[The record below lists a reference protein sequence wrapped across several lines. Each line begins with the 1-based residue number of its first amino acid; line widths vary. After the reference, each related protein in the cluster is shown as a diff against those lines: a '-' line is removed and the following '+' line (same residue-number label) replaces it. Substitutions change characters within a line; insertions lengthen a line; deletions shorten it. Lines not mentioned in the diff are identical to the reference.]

1 MPRTDYVHD
10 PHAPTPNTLVP
21 AVCAAVFDD
30 DRRILLQK
38 RRDNGKWALPG
49 GRVEISESVA
59 DAAIREVREETG
71 IDVRVMHLIG
81 VYSDPGYVIA
91 YADGEVRRQFALL
104 VACSVSGG
112 QLQESEEST
121 DIGFFAESD
130 VAELD
135 LSPGQDQRI
144 ADGFAPPGP
153 GAVR

>member
-10 PHAPTPNTLVP
+10 PHAPKPNTLVP
-21 AVCAAVFDD
+21 AVCAAVFND

-71 IDVRVMHLIG
+71 IDIRVMHLIG

-104 VACSVSGG
+104 VACSVIAVPGLGSTPPRQCFSSFGGHGSGPK
-112 QLQESEEST
+112 
-121 DIGFFAESD
+121 
-130 VAELD
+130 
-135 LSPGQDQRI
+135 LSLL
-144 ADGFAPPGP
+144 P
-153 GAVR
+153 GAVNIEHSHPAA